1 MTCTLTGWS
10 LTKARVRPSANCTR
24 RRIRSSSAAMSLALS
39 SARAGWRAAISNTA
53 VTWPCSTPWRT
64 SVWSPRAPS
73 ASAKASSKID
83 LPAPVSPVS
92 TARCPAKSMSSRSI
106 RTMSRIESRESM
118 AWRIRCDA
126 PSLKTWMAG
135 TRPVQFLAQP
145 DLLEGPADPGTLVL
159 GRLQAAVFHQ
169 RIGVLVPFAV
179 GEIVPE
185 HGGRGLCLLDDAE
198 RHIGFGQALE
208 RLLDMAGGLIAG
220 HHDFETIDGAGVV
233 LLRQVIAADLHFLA
247 GELVARDFQLLLGAD
262 GVFTGRI
269 FARDFLK
276 RGERLFGAGLVAGDV
291 GNLVEIRRAD
301 QILRIGRVR
310 AAGVER
316 DIALSRGDA
325 LLIGTRLIVGIGRH
339 DEGFA
344 GPFGIRML
352 AVDFLEFLDRL
363 GGVFLLVEEEE
374 AFIVEPF
381 GRLVRRCVVF
391 VEPTRTGAQARGQQ
405 KDRQGA
411 HRAAHDAAHAPDR
424 R

>member
-198 RHIGFGQALE
+198 RHIGFGQAL
-208 RLLDMAGGLIAG
+208 
-220 HHDFETIDGAGVV
+220 
-233 LLRQVIAADLHFLA
+233 AALEEVSRKYPTSEYAISAKQKL
-247 GELVARDFQLLLGAD
+247 EVARDQLAGKEMQIGRYYLTKKDYTGAINRFK
-262 GVFTGRI
+262 VVVTRYQTTRHVEE
-269 FARDFLK
+269 AL
-276 RGERLFGAGLVAGDV
+276 ERLTEAYMSL
-291 GNLVEIRRAD
+291 
-301 QILRIGRVR
+301 
-310 AAGVER
+310 
-316 DIALSRGDA
+316 
-325 LLIGTRLIVGIGRH
+325 GI
-339 DEGFA
+339 
-344 GPFGIRML
+344 
-352 AVDFLEFLDRL
+352 
-363 GGVFLLVEEEE
+363 VEEAQTAAAVLGHNFPDSEWYKHAYSLVKNGGLE
-374 AFIVEPF
+374 PAENKGSWISRAFKKV
-381 GRLVRRCVVF
+381 GL
-391 VEPTRTGAQARGQQ
+391 G
-405 KDRQGA
+405 
-411 HRAAHDAAHAPDR
+411 
-424 R
+424 